1 MLDFGKYTFEILISY
16 IGTFSLVAI
25 VIVSTYLDAK
35 KVKRELLIFFLLIL
49 VAFVALQKYD
59 RESLPSVLIG
69 KSSPPLVLENL
80 GSYDLVSK
88 KDLDSIKD
96 NKIRLVNFWASWC
109 PPCRVEHPQLERL
122 SELENVELYGVN
134 YKDKKNSALNFLK
147 EYGNPFLKIGTDQS
161 GRNAIEWGVYGVPE
175 TFAIDQEGRV
185 LFRHAGPITKEIMKT
200 KFYKFINQ

>member
-1 MLDFGKYTFEILISY
+1 MIN
-16 IGTFSLVAI
+16 
-25 VIVSTYLDAK
+25 K
-35 KVKRELLIFFLLIL
+35 KVNFFKFFPLLIFFLLIL
-49 VAFVALQKYD
+49 VAFIALQKYD
-59 RESLPSVLIG
+59 GESLPSVLIG
-69 KSSPPLVLENL
+69 KSPPPLVLENL
-80 GSYDLVSK
+80 GNYDLVSK
-88 KDLDSIKD
+88 KDLDSIKE

>member
-1 MLDFGKYTFEILISY
+1 M
-16 IGTFSLVAI
+16 
-25 VIVSTYLDAK
+25 
-35 KVKRELLIFFLLIL
+35 
-49 VAFVALQKYD
+49 
-59 RESLPSVLIG
+59 
-69 KSSPPLVLENL
+69 LENL
-80 GSYDLVSK
+80 GNYDLVSK

>member
-1 MLDFGKYTFEILISY
+1 MTN
-16 IGTFSLVAI
+16 
-25 VIVSTYLDAK
+25 K
-35 KVKRELLIFFLLIL
+35 KINFLKFFPLLIFFLLIL
-49 VAFVALQKYD
+49 VAFIALQKYD

-69 KSSPPLVLENL
+69 KSPPPLVLENL
-80 GSYDLVSK
+80 GSYDSISK
-88 KDLDSIKD
+88 KDLDFIKE

-175 TFAIDQEGRV
+175 TFAIDQKGRV

>member
-1 MLDFGKYTFEILISY
+1 MIN
-16 IGTFSLVAI
+16 
-25 VIVSTYLDAK
+25 K
-35 KVKRELLIFFLLIL
+35 KVNFFKLFPLLIFFLLIL
-49 VAFVALQKYD
+49 LAFIALQKYD
-59 RESLPSVLIG
+59 RESLTSVLIG
-69 KSSPPLVLENL
+69 KSPPPLVLENL
-80 GSYDLVSK
+80 GNYDLVSK